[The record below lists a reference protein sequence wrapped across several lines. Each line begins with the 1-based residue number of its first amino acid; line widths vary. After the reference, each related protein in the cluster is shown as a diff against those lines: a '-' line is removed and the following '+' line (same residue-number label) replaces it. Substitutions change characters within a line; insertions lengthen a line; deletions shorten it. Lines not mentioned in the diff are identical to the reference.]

1 MADTSLFKRLGRL
14 FSSDVVIRN
23 VGGDQLRVADVN
35 QIQSTGRYQTNS
47 LIDRFSRLYIYNNK
61 NVFNPNL
68 NYQTLRIQLYSDYEA
83 MDTDPLLASTLDI
96 LADEATLKNDQNEV
110 LSIKS
115 SDENMQRVLYN
126 LFYDILNIEFNLWSW
141 TRNMC
146 KYGDFFLKLEIAEEF
161 GVYNVLPYTVYH
173 MTRHEGMDPTEPAKV
188 TFQLDPDGLAS
199 SQDPNYIPRDNR
211 KVIEFDN
218 YEIAHFRLISD
229 TNYLPYGRSYIEPA
243 RKVWKQLTLM
253 EDAMLIHRVMR
264 APDKRTFYINVGQIP
279 PNEVEQFMQKTINTM
294 KKTPHI
300 DPQTGEYNLRFNM
313 MNMMEDFYIP
323 VRGGD
328 TQTKIE
334 STPGLQYDGISDV
347 EYLRDKMFA
356 ALKVPKAYFGYEGDL
371 SGKAT
376 LAAEDIRFAR
386 TVERLQKILESELTK
401 IALVHLYAQG
411 FKGESLTNFEIKLTN
426 PSIIFEQEKVAL
438 MKEKVDLAA
447 QMLNTK
453 LFPTDYIYDNIFN
466 LSEDRYMEMR
476 NLVTEDYKRT
486 FRLGQIENEGNDPAK
501 SGKSYGTPHDLATL
515 YGRRAGKGDKGTY
528 FGDVPAGY
536 EDHPTPPRIG
546 EIGPEGGRPKTH
558 ASHYGTNDGLGGRD
572 PLGKQGMKGGY
583 PSDNE
588 NVNEIQKEREVN
600 NTMAQTVFLQN
611 QKMFRDT
618 KQIIFEKQE
627 EDTSNLLNESQITD
641 LDN

>member
-23 VGGDQLRVADVN
+23 VGGDQLKVADVN
-35 QIQSTGRYQTNS
+35 QIQTTGRYQTNS

-61 NVFNPNL
+61 NIFNPNL

-83 MDTDPLLASTLDI
+83 MDTDPLIASTLDI
-96 LADEATLKNDQNEV
+96 IADEATLKNDMGEV

-115 SDENMQRVLYN
+115 SDENIQKVLYN
-126 LFYDILNIEFNLWSW
+126 LFYDVLNIEFNLWSW

-173 MTRHEGMDPTEPAKV
+173 MTRQEGLDPENPARV

-199 SQDPNYIPRDNR
+199 SQDPNYVPKSNQ

-229 TNYLPYGRSYIEPA
+229 TNYLPYGRSFIEPA
-243 RKVWKQLTLM
+243 RKIFKQLTLM
-253 EDAMLIHRVMR
+253 EDAMLIHRIMR
-264 APDKRTFYINVGQIP
+264 APEKRTFYINVGQIP

-294 KKTPHI
+294 KKTPYV
-300 DPQTGEYNLRFNM
+300 DPNTGDYNLRFNM
-313 MNMMEDFYIP
+313 MNMMEDYYIP
-323 VRGGD
+323 MRGGD
-328 TQTKIE
+328 TQTKID
-334 STPGLQYDGISDV
+334 TTKGLDYDGTNDI

-371 SGKAT
+371 NGKAT

-386 TVERLQKILESELTK
+386 TVERIQRILESELTK
-401 IALVHLYAQG
+401 IALVHLYTQG
-411 FKGESLTNFEIKLTN
+411 FKGESLTNFEISLTN

-438 MKEKVDLAA
+438 LKEKVDLAS
-447 QMLNTK
+447 QMMDTK

-466 LSEDRYMEMR
+466 LSEDQYMEMR
-476 NLVTEDYKRT
+476 DLVTEDYKRL

-501 SGKSYGTPHDLATL
+501 SGKSYGTPHDLASL
-515 YGRRAGKGDKGTY
+515 YGRRQGDTKGMPFGK
-528 FGDVPAGY
+528 VPAGF
-536 EDHPTPPRIG
+536 EDDTPGIG

-558 ASHYGTNDGLGGRD
+558 ASHYGTNSGLGGRD
-572 PLGKQGMKGGY
+572 PLGIDGMKGGFD
-583 PSDNE
+583 SDNE
-588 NVNEIQKEREVN
+588 NVNEQENPNKID
-600 NTMAQTVFLQN
+600 NTLARSLFYQNKDIFQN
-611 QKMFRDT
+611 Q
-618 KQIIFEKQE
+618 KQIIFENKVE
-627 EDTSNLLNESQITD
+627 EENNLLDESQIKD